1 MKKQCLQ
8 GHFYAVVN
16 QTVVRKHDTRRC
28 KCLPCKTFYILIYHV
43 TSHMEKIME
52 EIVFEKD
59 TDRECVDAIQSL
71 VGCGCM
77 LIDGNAKIKYA
88 NGSCEFCCPA
98 SQKNSCIAC
107 HKYAAYQAERFEGKY
122 IYFCPAGFMFAIA
135 HILEDDS
142 RFLAAGPIIVTPK
155 EDHISSDLTEP
166 FSEDREMTAQLMS
179 YIDTLKAFE
188 PKQATYIS
196 DILLASA
203 NQLSGIEYKRT
214 LQTHEK
220 VREQQQIND
229 YIQNIK
235 SRMVLGIN
243 EYKPYPYDKEKKLSY
258 AITTGNEADARK
270 YLNEILGYIFF
281 VSDNLD
287 AIKIRAMELTVLLSR
302 AALEGGADVD
312 NIYRLNT
319 KFISDFLK
327 LDSIDDICF
336 SLTRILNR
344 FSEETF
350 SMKHVKHVDLLSK
363 AISFMRSNYM
373 HKITLEDVA
382 EAVYLSPSYLS
393 KIFKDE
399 MKTNFNSYLNSIRIE
414 KSKILLRSE
423 QLSIIEISE
432 LVGFF
437 DQSYFNKV
445 FKKLTGVT
453 PKKYREQKYLQ

>member
-1 MKKQCLQ
+1 
-8 GHFYAVVN
+8 
-16 QTVVRKHDTRRC
+16 
-28 KCLPCKTFYILIYHV
+28 
-43 TSHMEKIME
+43 ME
-52 EIVFEKD
+52 EIVLEKD
-59 TDRECVDAIQSL
+59 TDRDCVDAIQSL

-88 NGSCEFCCPA
+88 NSSCEFSCPA
-98 SQKNSCIAC
+98 AQKNNCTAC
-107 HKYAAYQAERFEGKY
+107 HKYAAYQAERFGGKY
-122 IYFCPAGFMFAIA
+122 IYFCPAGLMFTIA
-135 HILEDDS
+135 HVAEENS
-142 RFLAAGPIIVTPK
+142 RFLVAGPIMATTK
-155 EDHISSDLTEP
+155 EDYISSDLTEP
-166 FSEDREMTAQLMS
+166 FAEDKKITARLIN
-179 YIDTLKAFE
+179 YIDTLKNFE

-196 DILLASA
+196 DMLLACA
-203 NQLSGIEYKRT
+203 NQLSGFEYKRAQ
-214 LQTHEK
+214 QTHEK
-220 VREQQQIND
+220 VKEQQQIND

-235 SRMVLGIN
+235 SRMMLGIN
-243 EYKPYPYDKEKKLSY
+243 GYEPYPYDKEKKLSY

-270 YLNEILGYIFF
+270 YLNEILGHIFF
-281 VSDNLD
+281 ASAYNLD
-287 AIKIRAMELTVLLSR
+287 AIKIRAMELTVLISR

-312 NIYRLNT
+312 IIYRLNT
-319 KFISDFLK
+319 KFISDFLQ

-336 SLTRILNR
+336 ALTKILNR

-350 SMKHVKHVDLLSK
+350 SMKHVKHIDLLSK

-393 KIFKDE
+393 KIFKEE
-399 MKTNFNSYLNSIRIE
+399 METNFNSYLNSIRIE

-445 FKKLTGVT
+445 FKKLTGLT
-453 PKKYREQKYLQ
+453 PKKYREQKGGNV